1 MCSILI
7 EGIIKSPKVG
17 RLIVFALFLLL
28 LSAQFSPD
36 ELSVATG
43 LTVLKLG
50 IW

>member
-7 EGIIKSPKVG
+7 EGIIKSTKVG
-17 RLIVFALFLLL
+17 RLIVFALFL